1 MAEKPVAVI
10 ISDTAEQ
17 PVAFIAHDVGGLVVM
32 KVKIVSVAARL
43 KVMNGPF

>member
-1 MAEKPVAVI
+1 MAKKPVDAI

-32 KVKIVSVAARL
+32 KVKVLRCCQAES
-43 KVMNGPF
+43 NE